1 MSLDVDRLLDA
12 RPAWAERARQ
22 RLLASI
28 AADPARRRRWLT
40 LVVIAWLVGDAI
52 APRRQVAPVRRLL
65 LVMVVLDSV
74 ATYVWVAGG
83 IAMEA
88 NPVVAM
94 ALDTYGVGP
103 GLLLRTVWSVALV
116 LALTWLAERRASVR
130 PTLVIPLIALGA
142 VTVLHVSVLAHLWWQ
157 LLGS

>member
-103 GLLLRTVWSVALV
+103 GLLLRTLWSVALV

>member
-12 RPAWAERARQ
+12 RPAWAERGRQ
-22 RLLASI
+22 RLRAGI

-40 LVVIAWLVGDAI
+40 LVVIAWLLGEAI
-52 APRRQVAPVRRLL
+52 APRHQVAPVRRLL

-74 ATYVWVAGG
+74 ATYAWVAGG

-88 NPVVAM
+88 NPVVAA

-103 GLLLRTVWSVALV
+103 GLLLRTAWSVALV

-130 PTLVIPLIALGA
+130 PALVIPLIALGA
-142 VTVLHVSVLAHLWWQ
+142 VTILHVGVLVQVWWQ
-157 LLGS
+157 LLAP

>member
-1 MSLDVDRLLDA
+1 LSLDVDRLLDA